1 MGKSVINNDPFAFK
15 PEYNQQVSGAKVVAP
30 PNSKLGENDP
40 FAYRPEYNA
49 DVKKK
54 VGGTESEIG
63 ITDPAPTQSELQSKK
78 ENATNFL
85 ITDINQNDFFS
96 KLAGQTDQYFSHTT
110 PQRVNEQAAA
120 VTQNE
125 VFRNPASLQRYTDQR
140 IKDLN
145 EELTNIQREKNK
157 LHEDFTIVTDSGE
170 ITSRR
175 ITDQKRYNELTQ
187 QAIEK
192 EQYKKQLKNNVAE
205 VAADQILSQMDLSGA
220 IDVGPIGR
228 KISSIADPE
237 QEAIFKMA
245 EKGGK
250 TLPGI
255 RREQM
260 NYTGLQAIKS
270 YLSRNPDI
278 PNYDQVVKNVNDL
291 ESDFDERN
299 PQTTALRVKEK
310 IGAQL
315 YKEGKSSFFGFGYSP
330 NTLKE
335 AADNPETALTNSERK
350 IFNEVVLPTERRL
363 VGTDIPTSG
372 FTRSFYNA
380 IEKGGIGMGKT
391 LGDVTGLRDEA
402 DQAADVL
409 TQEQA
414 GARYRPAG
422 ESPTAQGQLAY
433 LSAKE
438 KTGKLTVTEQQQ
450 KKELENYT
458 YVRNGWS
465 KFKDGVGDLTGQ
477 VAMIALATKGLGA
490 AGEAFIAS
498 GAEGGLLGGMTR
510 SAIGQAL
517 SNETVGLF
525 TTSYLNAY
533 DNYKQQAIQLMPG
546 EDKAANRTAYATV
559 MSSVEALSERIFPDT
574 KILTAFTKG
583 VAPTIKDITTKFI
596 TREITQQVAR
606 EEMQK
611 ALTAGLKTFGKE
623 YLKSTGQ
630 EATEEAVVDIAQGI
644 ADSTFGGQP
653 FDIVKT
659 GQQALNTFLT
669 TALYSPLVAG
679 MAGRGAMRQ
688 QSSQNTF
695 MKSAIT
701 DMAANPAQYLQ
712 SVEDLQ
718 LDGTITQQQANE
730 KIQLIKS
737 ANQYLQEIPIS
748 RTVTTKTGEGKEVQQ
763 LDQNKPFDYPETSS
777 YLLHRL
783 NEGILTEQIGNTTDE
798 VLKAKLQKDLKRSQ
812 EIRKGLFD
820 GTIGVTPDLKEVID
834 NDEKADE
841 LGIFNTKQ
849 VQPDELLGTPFEQ
862 QNKIDEKKSE
872 IKNAEATTTEGQ
884 SEAAKTE
891 ISQTPQI
898 TTTQEKEATDFANEL
913 LTEDVIPA
921 GYKDMVKNNPIE
933 FWQFVAQQAQNVDA
947 NWQSLNETDAPISE
961 QAANDAFGETVVNYA
976 KELFPIQSKINKD
989 EGQKQEAIP
998 ASEEGDS
1005 EEIPVQATTEGNE
1018 SKGDEVLTEQGAEPI
1033 AEAPLELTEEEIQ
1046 KPLEVTRAKKVSGT
1060 LRGFAAKIQKAD
1072 ITGAGGTSAQSDI
1085 TKIPREVMAF
1095 AINRVA
1101 DAIDA
1106 GEAVVN
1112 AIQKGVDYIREQGH
1126 TMEDDSFKSYT
1137 TDLIAGKKPR
1147 VRITVEPKIQKED
1160 TQEENKEPEQSKEEI
1175 KTQGDFEKDLKK
1187 ELGLEGLN
1195 EGALPKLRDTN
1206 SEANKRDIKED
1217 KSQYTSESIIQKAR
1231 SFYKNDPHINRV
1243 LKFLEPLIQKNKNI
1257 QIDTSFNWRDE
1268 SYKGRSITNA
1278 ALGYSFPSGEII
1290 LNFDRI
1296 RNYDT
1301 LYRVAI
1307 HELIHSVTSNEIRT
1321 NEKFRNELVKHLK
1334 EIRKELNV
1342 PNGVSLLKELVD
1354 RNAISTK
1361 DYLNIYAASLQ
1372 SGGIN
1377 ENTYQALI
1385 NKGIN
1390 ISAIDHNLYGTVNE
1404 LEMIAEL
1411 FSNQNFYNALKEIQY
1426 KETNLLKKII
1436 STIIG
1441 LFSGVKKDEIDNIAD
1456 YLMDLTESVVKG
1468 IKGTDEGGALPSLK
1482 GQNTID
1488 DKIKNV
1494 ITRVGPSI
1502 SNEQL
1507 FDSVKKITGL
1517 DDQHINNLIEE
1528 VRGKNT
1534 SEQNQEKKEGERA
1547 TPSTENID
1555 DYEMTTSGEI
1565 NRFLS
1570 GNTWEDLFGEKAE
1583 GDQNYLTQKLSDML
1597 QDGKNMIAIAQ
1608 QKWGGDVMMY
1618 AKPLFQLIQ
1627 GMSND
1632 KAISN
1637 KKAVLLATL
1646 LGELQEAKKRS
1657 PERFDAISQIEKA
1670 VFSYYQNYMNVRG
1683 KEIVAGRLLRL
1694 YRDKYIGDIY
1704 ADMILEK
1711 EQVKAKK
1718 AIQQIEQSKQID
1730 DQIASE
1736 EIKPIT
1742 EEEKKKEDNAAKKKS
1757 DTAKKEQSKKK
1768 KMTSD
1773 EAKRRA
1779 DDKVKEIEEKM
1790 GKDGRGGL
1798 INRIKEAIN
1807 KLNCK

>member
-1 MGKSVINNDPFAFK
+1 MGKSVIGNDPFAYK

-30 PNSKLGENDP
+30 PNSKAGENDP

-63 ITDPAPTQSELQSKK
+63 ITEPSPTQSELQSKK

-96 KLAGQTDQYFSHTT
+96 KLASQTDQYFSHTT
-110 PQRVNEQAAA
+110 PQRVNEQAAS

-140 IKDLN
+140 IKDIN
-145 EELTNIQREKNK
+145 EELTNIEREKNK
-157 LHEDFTIVTDSGE
+157 LQENKIIGADVAAKVTRS
-170 ITSRR
+170 
-175 ITDQKRYNELTQ
+175 ITDQKRYDELAR

-205 VAADQILSQMDLSGA
+205 LAADQILSQMDLSG
-220 IDVGPIGR
+220 DMDLGKIGR
-228 KISSIADPE
+228 QVSSIADPE

-270 YLSRNPDI
+270 YLSRNPEV
-278 PNYDQVVKNVNDL
+278 PNYDQIVKNVNDL

-330 NTLKE
+330 STLKD
-335 AADNPETALTNSERK
+335 AANNPETALTNSERK

-391 LGDVTGLRDEA
+391 LGDVTGLRDES

-409 TQEQA
+409 MQEQA
-414 GARYRPAG
+414 GSRYRPAG

-438 KTGKLTVTEQQQ
+438 KTGKLTEAEQQQ

-477 VAMIALATKGLGA
+477 VAMIALATKGLGSVGKA
-490 AGEAFIAS
+490 LMAS

-533 DNYKQQAIQLMPG
+533 DNYRQQAIQLMPK
-546 EDKAANRTAYATV
+546 ESQAANRNAYATV
-559 MSSVEALSERIFPDT
+559 MASVEALSERIFRDT
-574 KILTAFTKG
+574 KILDAFTSG
-583 VAPTIKDITTKFI
+583 VAPTIRTITNQFI
-596 TREITQQVAR
+596 NREMTQAAAR
-606 EEMQK
+606 EATQK
-611 ALTAGLKTFGKE
+611 ALASSLKTFGKE
-623 YLKSTGQ
+623 YIKATGQ
-630 EATEEAVVDIAQGI
+630 ESFEEAVVDVAQGI
-644 ADSTFGGQP
+644 ADSVLGGQS
-653 FDIVKT
+653 FDLVKT

-669 TALYSPLVAG
+669 TALHLPIVSSLA
-679 MAGRGAMRQ
+679 ARGAMRRKNA
-688 QSSQNTF
+688 QNSF
-695 MKSAIT
+695 FRSAIV

-718 LDGTITQQQANE
+718 LDGAITQQEANE
-730 KIQLIKS
+730 KIKLIKS
-737 ANQYLQEIPIS
+737 ANQYLQEIPLS
-748 RTVTTKTGEGKEVQQ
+748 RTITRKPSEGKETQY
-763 LDQNKPFDYPETSS
+763 LDQNKSFDYPETSS

-783 NEGILTEQIGNTTDE
+783 NEGILTEQINNTTDE
-798 VLKAKLQKDLKRSQ
+798 VLKSKLNKDLKRSQ

-820 GTIGVTPDLKEVID
+820 GSIGVTPDLNEVTD

-841 LGIFNTKQ
+841 LGIFNINQ
-849 VQPDELLGTPFEQ
+849 VPPDELIGTLFEKFEIEFSIQ
-862 QNKIDEKKSE
+862 KIEQNRKLDLAQVDEKIRNAGGDLFKIQKLKEEEQGINDYYNRQLKELDEKKSE
-872 IKNAEATTTEGQ
+872 NKTAETSPTEGQ
-884 SEAAKTE
+884 PEAAQTE
-891 ISQTPQI
+891 ISEIPKI
-898 TTTQEKEATDFANEL
+898 TVEQEKEASDFANEL
-913 LTEDVIPA
+913 LNEDIIPD
-921 GYKDMVKNNPIE
+921 GYKGIAKNSPIE

-947 NWQSLNETDAPISE
+947 NWQPLSETDAPLSE
-961 QAANDAFGETVVNYA
+961 QAAIDAFGETIVSYA
-976 KELFPIQSKINKD
+976 KELFPISKLSNKKSTEIQEVNKKISEIENRRKQELDEPLEAKVLYESIKENESSPYDIILPEARGNKTASLTRPSRGVIDTFELTEEEMNELNKTDGRKAKVAFKKKIAARKLNEINEEINKKYD
-989 EGQKQEAIP
+989 KEISELTTQQKKEENEKQVSQEASP
-998 ASEEGDS
+998 QKSG
-1005 EEIPVQATTEGNE
+1005 EEIIKPEAASEGNE

-1033 AEAPLELTEEEIQ
+1033 AEAPLELTDEEIQ
-1046 KPLEVTRAKKVSGT
+1046 KPLEATRAKKVSGA
-1060 LRGFAAKIQKAD
+1060 LRDFATKIQKVD

-1085 TKIPREVMAF
+1085 TRVPRETMAF

-1126 TMEDDSFKSYT
+1126 KMDDDSFKSYT
-1137 TDLIAGKKPR
+1137 ADLIAGKKPR
-1147 VRITVEPKIQKED
+1147 IRVSIEPQKKSSEKKQKAIKPTPESDDNLVNRKGVKYSNIFIGDKGLEDIIDDNKLTKKEKEIVRGIFERHISYFEFNENEAQKWQEKSINPEDINEVADLRFSITL
-1160 TQEENKEPEQSKEEI
+1160 NKES
-1175 KTQGDFEKDLKK
+1175 DFYDYNDRNYSNVKDTI
-1187 ELGLEGLN
+1187 N
-1195 EGALPKLRDTN
+1195 
-1206 SEANKRDIKED
+1206 
-1217 KSQYTSESIIQKAR
+1217 YIIQNKA
-1231 SFYKNDPHINRV
+1231 
-1243 LKFLEPLIQKNKNI
+1243 E
-1257 QIDTSFNWRDE
+1257 
-1268 SYKGRSITNA
+1268 
-1278 ALGYSFPSGEII
+1278 YS
-1290 LNFDRI
+1290 
-1296 RNYDT
+1296 
-1301 LYRVAI
+1301 
-1307 HELIHSVTSNEIRT
+1307 
-1321 NEKFRNELVKHLK
+1321 
-1334 EIRKELNV
+1334 
-1342 PNGVSLLKELVD
+1342 
-1354 RNAISTK
+1354 
-1361 DYLNIYAASLQ
+1361 
-1372 SGGIN
+1372 
-1377 ENTYQALI
+1377 
-1385 NKGIN
+1385 
-1390 ISAIDHNLYGTVNE
+1390 
-1404 LEMIAEL
+1404 
-1411 FSNQNFYNALKEIQY
+1411 
-1426 KETNLLKKII
+1426 
-1436 STIIG
+1436 
-1441 LFSGVKKDEIDNIAD
+1441 
-1456 YLMDLTESVVKG
+1456 ESVVKAAEE
-1468 IKGTDEGGALPSLK
+1468 IKDRLESASSGNRLYA
-1482 GQNTID
+1482 ID
-1488 DKIKNV
+1488 LDKIL
-1494 ITRVGPSI
+1494 G
-1502 SNEQL
+1502 
-1507 FDSVKKITGL
+1507 
-1517 DDQHINNLIEE
+1517 IEE
-1528 VRGKNT
+1528 ENKPQT
-1534 SEQNQEKKEGERA
+1534 KEKKEESEEKEPKQERKEPPRPPKTPPTETTSGGEGG
-1547 TPSTENID
+1547 SID
-1555 DYEMTTSGEI
+1555 DYEMTTSGEV

-1570 GNTWEDLFGEKAE
+1570 GNTWEDVFGERAE
-1583 GDQNYLTQKLSDML
+1583 GDQNFLTQKLSDML

-1608 QKWGGDVMMY
+1608 QRWGGDVMMY
-1618 AKPLFQLIQ
+1618 AKPLFQFIQ
-1627 GMSND
+1627 AMSND
-1632 KAISN
+1632 RAMDN
-1637 KKAVLLATL
+1637 KKAVLLATF

-1718 AIQQIEQSKQID
+1718 AIQDIEQNVQID
-1730 DQIASE
+1730 DKTASE
-1736 EIKPIT
+1736 ETKPVT
-1742 EEEKKKEDNAAKKKS
+1742 EEEKKKEDKAAKKKS
-1757 DTAKKEQSKKK
+1757 ETAKKEQTRKK
-1768 KMTSD
+1768 KMTAD
-1773 EAKRRA
+1773 EAKQRA
-1779 DDKVKEIEEKM
+1779 DNKVREIEEKM

-1798 INRIKEAIN
+1798 IDRIKGAIK

>member
-1 MGKSVINNDPFAFK
+1 MGKSVINNDPFAYK

-30 PNSKLGENDP
+30 PNSKIGENDP

-63 ITDPAPTQSELQSKK
+63 ITEPSPTQSELQSKK

-96 KLAGQTDQYFSHTT
+96 KLASQTDQYFSHTT

-145 EELTNIQREKNK
+145 EEITNIQREKNK
-157 LHEDFTIVTDSGE
+157 LHEDFTISTEAGD

-175 ITDQKRYNELTQ
+175 ITDQKRYNELSH

-205 VAADQILSQMDLSGA
+205 LAADQILSQMDLSGGM
-220 IDVGPIGR
+220 DLGKIGR
-228 KISSIADPE
+228 QVSSIADPE
-237 QEAIFKMA
+237 QEAILKMA

-250 TLPGI
+250 ALPGI
-255 RREQM
+255 RREQI

-270 YLSRNPDI
+270 YLSRNPGI
-278 PNYDQVVKNVNDL
+278 PNYDQIVKNVNDL

-330 NTLKE
+330 TTLKE
-335 AADNPETALTNSERK
+335 AANNPETALTNSERK

-380 IEKGGIGMGKT
+380 LEKGGIGIGKT
-391 LGDVTGLRDEA
+391 LGDVTGLRDESE
-402 DQAADVL
+402 QAADVL
-409 TQEQA
+409 TQEQS

-433 LSAKE
+433 LNAKE
-438 KTGKLTVTEQQQ
+438 KTEKLTETEQQQ

-477 VAMIALATKGLGA
+477 VAMIALATRGLGG
-490 AGEAFIAS
+490 AGKALMAS

-525 TTSYLNAY
+525 TTSYLNAF
-533 DNYKQQAIQLMPG
+533 DNYKQQAIKLMPG
-546 EDKAANRTAYATV
+546 EDKAANRTAYATI

-583 VAPTIKDITTKFI
+583 IAPTIKDITNKFI
-596 TREITQQVAR
+596 SREITQQVAR
-606 EEMQK
+606 EEMQN
-611 ALTAGLKTFGKE
+611 ALTTGLKAFGKE

-630 EATEEAVVDIAQGI
+630 ESTEEAVVDIAQGI
-644 ADSTFGGQP
+644 ADSTFGGQS

-718 LDGTITQQQANE
+718 LDSTISQQEANE
-730 KIQLIKS
+730 KIKLIKS

-748 RTVTTKTGEGKEVQQ
+748 RIITTKAGEGKEQV
-763 LDQNKPFDYPETSS
+763 DQNKPFDYPETSS

-783 NEGILTEQIGNTTDE
+783 NEGILTEQIATTTDE
-798 VLKAKLQKDLKRSQ
+798 VLKSKLQKDLKRSQ

-820 GTIGVTPDLKEVID
+820 GSIGVTPDLKEVTD

-849 VQPDELLGTPFEQ
+849 LQPDELIGTPYQTGEIWKGNYIEDQ
-862 QNKIDEKKSE
+862 ADISSDQSKQEISGKESE
-872 IKNAEATTTEGQ
+872 IKAAEITQPEDQPEATKIEKI
-884 SEAAKTE
+884 E
-891 ISQTPQI
+891 TPKI
-898 TTTQEKEATDFANEL
+898 TIEQEKEATDFANEL
-913 LTEDVIPA
+913 LTEDIIPT
-921 GYKDMVKNNPIE
+921 GYKDMAKSNPIE

-947 NWQSLNETDAPISE
+947 NWHSLKETDAPLSE
-961 QAANDAFGETVVNYA
+961 QAAIDAFGETIVNYA
-976 KELFPIQSKINKD
+976 KELFPITKINKD
-989 EGQKQEAIP
+989 EGQKQETIRP
-998 ASEEGDS
+998 SEEGGG
-1005 EEIPVQATTEGNE
+1005 EEISIPENATEGDE
-1018 SKGDEVLTEQGAEPI
+1018 SKGDEALTEQGAEPT
-1033 AEAPLELTEEEIQ
+1033 AEAPLELTEEDIQ
-1046 KPLEVTRAKKVSGT
+1046 KPLDETRAKKVSGA
-1060 LRGFAAKIQKAD
+1060 LRDFANKIQKVD
-1072 ITGAGGTSAQSDI
+1072 ITGAGGASAQSDI
-1085 TKIPREVMAF
+1085 TRVPREIMAF

-1126 TMEDDSFKSYT
+1126 KMDDDSFKSYT
-1137 TDLIAGKKPR
+1137 SDLIAGKKPR
-1147 VRITVEPKIQKED
+1147 VRVSTEPQEQK
-1160 TQEENKEPEQSKEEI
+1160 QETEQPEEKESKEEARKPPKPPEI
-1175 KTQGDFEKDLKK
+1175 PPTETQ
-1187 ELGLEGLN
+1187 
-1195 EGALPKLRDTN
+1195 
-1206 SEANKRDIKED
+1206 
-1217 KSQYTSESIIQKAR
+1217 TSE
-1231 SFYKNDPHINRV
+1231 
-1243 LKFLEPLIQKNKNI
+1243 
-1257 QIDTSFNWRDE
+1257 
-1268 SYKGRSITNA
+1268 
-1278 ALGYSFPSGEII
+1278 
-1290 LNFDRI
+1290 
-1296 RNYDT
+1296 
-1301 LYRVAI
+1301 
-1307 HELIHSVTSNEIRT
+1307 
-1321 NEKFRNELVKHLK
+1321 
-1334 EIRKELNV
+1334 
-1342 PNGVSLLKELVD
+1342 
-1354 RNAISTK
+1354 
-1361 DYLNIYAASLQ
+1361 
-1372 SGGIN
+1372 GG
-1377 ENTYQALI
+1377 
-1385 NKGIN
+1385 
-1390 ISAIDHNLYGTVNE
+1390 S
-1404 LEMIAEL
+1404 
-1411 FSNQNFYNALKEIQY
+1411 
-1426 KETNLLKKII
+1426 
-1436 STIIG
+1436 
-1441 LFSGVKKDEIDNIAD
+1441 
-1456 YLMDLTESVVKG
+1456 
-1468 IKGTDEGGALPSLK
+1468 
-1482 GQNTID
+1482 
-1488 DKIKNV
+1488 
-1494 ITRVGPSI
+1494 
-1502 SNEQL
+1502 
-1507 FDSVKKITGL
+1507 
-1517 DDQHINNLIEE
+1517 
-1528 VRGKNT
+1528 
-1534 SEQNQEKKEGERA
+1534 
-1547 TPSTENID
+1547 ID

-1570 GNTWEDLFGEKAE
+1570 GNTWEDVFGEKAE
-1583 GDQNYLTQKLSDML
+1583 GDQGYLTQKLSDML

-1608 QKWGGDVMMY
+1608 QRWGGDVMMY

-1632 KAISN
+1632 KAMSN
-1637 KKAVLLATL
+1637 KKAVLLATF

-1657 PERFDAISQIEKA
+1657 PERLDAISQIEKA
-1670 VFSYYQNYMNVRG
+1670 VFAYYQNYMNVRG

-1718 AIQQIEQSKQID
+1718 AIQDIEQNVQID
-1730 DQIASE
+1730 DKTASE
-1736 EIKPIT
+1736 GIKPVT
-1742 EEEKKKEDNAAKKKS
+1742 EEEKKKGDKSAKQKSEKDKKKQG
-1757 DTAKKEQSKKK
+1757 KKR
-1768 KMTSD
+1768 KMTAD
-1773 EAKRRA
+1773 EGKQRA
-1779 DDKVKEIEEKM
+1779 DSKLKEMEDKM

-1798 INRIKEAIN
+1798 IDRVKEAIK

>member
-1 MGKSVINNDPFAFK
+1 MGKSYAYKPEFDKQVRGNASVPIANETPEGPIYEFK
-15 PEYNQQVSGAKVVAP
+15 PEYNTQ
-30 PNSKLGENDP
+30 
-40 FAYRPEYNA
+40 
-49 DVKKK
+49 VKKK

-63 ITDPAPTQSELQSKK
+63 ITDPVPTQSELQSKK
-78 ENATNFL
+78 ENATSFL

-157 LHEDFTIVTDSGE
+157 LHEDFTISTEAGD

-175 ITDQKRYNELTQ
+175 ITDQKRYNELSQ

-205 VAADQILSQMDLSGA
+205 VAADQILSQMDLSSGV
-220 IDVGPIGR
+220 DFGKIGR
-228 KISSIADPE
+228 QVSSIADPE

-255 RREQM
+255 RREQI
-260 NYTGLQAIKS
+260 NYTGLQAVKS

-299 PQTTALRVKEK
+299 PQTTALRVREK

-335 AADNPETALTNSERK
+335 AANNPETALTNSERK

-380 IEKGGIGMGKT
+380 IEKGGIGMGKGV
-391 LGDVTGLRDEA
+391 GDLVNWAGEKINIEGVGRTEA
-402 DQAADVL
+402 DQAQDLL

-422 ESPTAQGQLAY
+422 ESPTAQAHLSY
-433 LSAKE
+433 LREKE
-438 KTGKLTVTEQQQ
+438 KTGKLSQKEQEQ

-477 VAMIALATKGLGA
+477 VAMIALATKGLGGVGRA
-490 AGEAFIAS
+490 LMAS

-583 VAPTIKDITTKFI
+583 VAPTIKDITNKFI
-596 TREITQQVAR
+596 SREITQQIAR
-606 EEMQK
+606 EEMQN
-611 ALTAGLKTFGKE
+611 ALAAGLKTFGKE
-623 YLKSTGQ
+623 YLKATGQ

-679 MAGRGAMRQ
+679 MAAHGAMRQ

-718 LDGTITQQQANE
+718 LDGTITQQEANE
-730 KIQLIKS
+730 KIKLIKS
-737 ANQYLQEIPIS
+737 ANQYLQEIPLS
-748 RTVTTKTGEGKEVQQ
+748 RSVTAKSSEGEKAKTVE
-763 LDQNKPFDYPETSS
+763 QNKSFDYPETSS

-783 NEGILTEQIGNTTDE
+783 NEGILTDQISNTTDE
-798 VLKAKLQKDLKRSQ
+798 VLKSKLQKDLKRSQ

-820 GTIGVTPDLKEVID
+820 GTIGVTPDLKEVTD
-834 NDEKADE
+834 NEEKADE

-849 VQPDELLGTPFEQ
+849 AQPDELIGTPFEQ
-862 QNKIDEKKSE
+862 QNKADEKKAESE
-872 IKNAEATTTEGQ
+872 AAEVATTEGQ
-884 SEAAKTE
+884 PEAAKIE
-891 ISQTPQI
+891 KLEAPKI
-898 TTTQEKEATDFANEL
+898 TTEQEKEASDFANEL
-913 LTEDVIPA
+913 LNEDIIPS
-921 GYKDMVKNNPIE
+921 GYKGIAKNSPVE

-947 NWQSLNETDAPISE
+947 NWQSLNKTDAPLSE
-961 QAANDAFGETVVNYA
+961 QAAIDAFGETIVNYA
-976 KELFPIQSKINKD
+976 KELFPIQSKINQD

-998 ASEEGDS
+998 ASEEGG
-1005 EEIPVQATTEGNE
+1005 EEIGISENATERDEGQE
-1018 SKGDEVLTEQGAEPI
+1018 RDEALTEQGAEPI

-1046 KPLEVTRAKKVSGT
+1046 KPLEATRAKKVSEA
-1060 LRGFAAKIQKAD
+1060 LRGFATKIQKAD
-1072 ITGAGGTSAQSDI
+1072 ITGAGGAAAQSDI
-1085 TKIPREVMAF
+1085 TKVPREVIAF

-1112 AIQKGVDYIREQGH
+1112 AIQKGVEYIREQGH
-1126 TMEDDSFKSYT
+1126 KMDDDSFKSYT
-1137 TDLIAGKKPR
+1137 TDLIGGKKPR
-1147 VRITVEPKIQKED
+1147 VRVSTEPQEQKAD
-1160 TQEENKEPEQSKEEI
+1160 ENKGKEAEEKESKGE
-1175 KTQGDFEKDLKK
+1175 
-1187 ELGLEGLN
+1187 
-1195 EGALPKLRDTN
+1195 
-1206 SEANKRDIKED
+1206 SEAPPPPP
-1217 KSQYTSESIIQKAR
+1217 KA
-1231 SFYKNDPHINRV
+1231 
-1243 LKFLEPLIQKNKNI
+1243 
-1257 QIDTSFNWRDE
+1257 
-1268 SYKGRSITNA
+1268 
-1278 ALGYSFPSGEII
+1278 
-1290 LNFDRI
+1290 
-1296 RNYDT
+1296 
-1301 LYRVAI
+1301 
-1307 HELIHSVTSNEIRT
+1307 
-1321 NEKFRNELVKHLK
+1321 
-1334 EIRKELNV
+1334 
-1342 PNGVSLLKELVD
+1342 
-1354 RNAISTK
+1354 
-1361 DYLNIYAASLQ
+1361 
-1372 SGGIN
+1372 
-1377 ENTYQALI
+1377 
-1385 NKGIN
+1385 
-1390 ISAIDHNLYGTVNE
+1390 
-1404 LEMIAEL
+1404 
-1411 FSNQNFYNALKEIQY
+1411 
-1426 KETNLLKKII
+1426 
-1436 STIIG
+1436 
-1441 LFSGVKKDEIDNIAD
+1441 
-1456 YLMDLTESVVKG
+1456 
-1468 IKGTDEGGALPSLK
+1468 
-1482 GQNTID
+1482 
-1488 DKIKNV
+1488 
-1494 ITRVGPSI
+1494 
-1502 SNEQL
+1502 
-1507 FDSVKKITGL
+1507 
-1517 DDQHINNLIEE
+1517 
-1528 VRGKNT
+1528 
-1534 SEQNQEKKEGERA
+1534 
-1547 TPSTENID
+1547 PSTETQPEEGGNID
-1555 DYEMTTSGEI
+1555 DYEMTTSGEV

-1570 GNTWEDLFGEKAE
+1570 GDTWDNVFGEKAE
-1583 GDQNYLTQKLSDML
+1583 GDQTYLTQRLSDML

-1608 QKWGGDVMMY
+1608 NRWGGDVMMY
-1618 AKPLFQLIQ
+1618 GKPLFQLIQ

-1632 KAISN
+1632 SQMSN
-1637 KKAVLLATL
+1637 KKAVLLATF

-1657 PERFDAISQIEKA
+1657 PERFDAIGQIEKA
-1670 VFSYYQNYMNVRG
+1670 VFAYYQNYMNVRG

-1718 AIQQIEQSKQID
+1718 AIQDIEQNVQID
-1730 DQIASE
+1730 DKTASE
-1736 EIKPIT
+1736 QTKPVT
-1742 EEEKKKEDNAAKKKS
+1742 EEEKKKEDKEAKKKS
-1757 DTAKKEQSKKK
+1757 DTAKKAQSKKK
-1768 KMTSD
+1768 KMTNE
-1773 EAKRRA
+1773 EAKQRA
-1779 DDKVKEIEEKM
+1779 DSKVREIEEKM

-1798 INRIKEAIN
+1798 IDRIKEAIK

>member
-1 MGKSVINNDPFAFK
+1 MGKSVINNDPFAYK

-30 PNSKLGENDP
+30 PNSKAGENDP

-110 PQRVNEQAAA
+110 PQRVNAQAAA

-145 EELTNIQREKNK
+145 EDINNIGREQSELVEHYQPDPI
-157 LHEDFTIVTDSGE
+157 GAP
-170 ITSRR
+170 TSFSKR
-175 ITDQKRYNELTQ
+175 IKDQKRYDELSQ

-192 EQYKKQLKNNVAE
+192 DRYKKQLKNNVAE
-205 VAADQILSQMDLSGA
+205 IAADQILSQMDLSGGL
-220 IDVGPIGR
+220 DLGKIGR
-228 KISSIADPE
+228 QVSSIADPE

-255 RREQM
+255 RGEQM
-260 NYTGLQAIKS
+260 NYTGLQAVKS
-270 YLSRNPDI
+270 YLSRNPDV
-278 PNYDQVVKNVNDL
+278 PNYDQIVKNVNDL
-291 ESDFDERN
+291 ESDIDERN

-330 NTLKE
+330 NTLTE
-335 AADNPETALTNSERK
+335 AANNPETALTNSERK

-363 VGTDIPTSG
+363 VGTEIPTSG

-380 IEKGGIGMGKT
+380 IEKGAIGVGKT
-391 LGDVTGLRDEA
+391 LGDVTGVRNEA

-414 GARYRPAG
+414 GARYRAAG

-433 LSAKE
+433 LNAKE
-438 KTGKLTVTEQQQ
+438 KSGKLTEPEQQQ

-490 AGEAFIAS
+490 VGEGLIAS

-510 SAIGQAL
+510 SAAGQAL

-546 EDKAANRTAYATV
+546 EDKAASRNAYATV

-574 KILTAFTKG
+574 KILTAFTEG
-583 VAPTIKDITTKFI
+583 VAPTIREITSRFI
-596 TREITQQVAR
+596 SREITQQVAR
-606 EEMQK
+606 EETQK

-630 EATEEAVVDIAQGI
+630 ESTEEAVVDIAQDI
-644 ADSTFGGQP
+644 ADSTFGGQS

-718 LDGTITQQQANE
+718 LDGTISQQEANE
-730 KIQLIKS
+730 KIKLIKS
-737 ANQYLQEIPIS
+737 ANKYLQEIPVA
-748 RTVTTKTGEGKEVQQ
+748 RTVTTKVGEGESEKKMDE
-763 LDQNKPFDYPETSS
+763 NKPFDYPETSS

-798 VLKAKLQKDLKRSQ
+798 VLKSKLQKDLKRSQ
-812 EIRKGLFD
+812 DIRKGLFD
-820 GTIGVTPDLKEVID
+820 GSIGVTPDLKEVTD
-834 NDEKADE
+834 NEEKADE

-849 VQPDELLGTPFEQ
+849 VNSDELIGTPFEGQ
-862 QNKIDEKKSE
+862 KQPESEKESE
-872 IKNAEATTTEGQ
+872 IKTAEVATAEGAT
-884 SEAAKTE
+884 EAAKIE
-891 ISQTPQI
+891 KFEAPKITPD
-898 TTTQEKEATDFANEL
+898 QEKEATDFANEL
-913 LTEDVIPA
+913 LSEDIIPA
-921 GYKDMVKNNPIE
+921 GYKDMAKNNPVE

-947 NWQSLNETDAPISE
+947 NWQSLSETDAPLSE
-961 QAANDAFGETVVNYA
+961 QAAIDAFGETIVNYA
-976 KELFPIQSKINKD
+976 KELYPISGAKNTEATAANYDALSTAESKEKFIQENSLINRSAFKTSEEYIKYFEEKRNKVKAALGDMEKTLLASGLTPDAVERYKINNSID
-989 EGQKQEAIP
+989 EEYFKALKEYGLAKPKIKTNENEISQEGSTQKSNEENGKQQNRQNAGQENDEK
-998 ASEEGDS
+998 
-1005 EEIPVQATTEGNE
+1005 GNE
-1018 SKGDEVLTEQGAEPI
+1018 VLRKEGAEPI

-1046 KPLEVTRAKKVSGT
+1046 KPLEATKAKKVSEA
-1060 LRGFAAKIQKAD
+1060 LRGFATKIQKAD
-1072 ITGAGGTSAQSDI
+1072 ITGAGGAAAQSDI
-1085 TKIPREVMAF
+1085 TKVPREVIAF

-1126 TMEDDSFKSYT
+1126 KMDDDSFKSYT

-1147 VRITVEPKIQKED
+1147 VRVSTEPQEQKQETEQPEENEPKEESEKPPKPPVMPPTE
-1160 TQEENKEPEQSKEEI
+1160 TQP
-1175 KTQGDFEKDLKK
+1175 
-1187 ELGLEGLN
+1187 N
-1195 EGALPKLRDTN
+1195 EG
-1206 SEANKRDIKED
+1206 
-1217 KSQYTSESIIQKAR
+1217 
-1231 SFYKNDPHINRV
+1231 
-1243 LKFLEPLIQKNKNI
+1243 
-1257 QIDTSFNWRDE
+1257 
-1268 SYKGRSITNA
+1268 G
-1278 ALGYSFPSGEII
+1278 
-1290 LNFDRI
+1290 
-1296 RNYDT
+1296 
-1301 LYRVAI
+1301 
-1307 HELIHSVTSNEIRT
+1307 
-1321 NEKFRNELVKHLK
+1321 
-1334 EIRKELNV
+1334 
-1342 PNGVSLLKELVD
+1342 
-1354 RNAISTK
+1354 
-1361 DYLNIYAASLQ
+1361 
-1372 SGGIN
+1372 
-1377 ENTYQALI
+1377 
-1385 NKGIN
+1385 
-1390 ISAIDHNLYGTVNE
+1390 
-1404 LEMIAEL
+1404 
-1411 FSNQNFYNALKEIQY
+1411 
-1426 KETNLLKKII
+1426 
-1436 STIIG
+1436 
-1441 LFSGVKKDEIDNIAD
+1441 
-1456 YLMDLTESVVKG
+1456 
-1468 IKGTDEGGALPSLK
+1468 
-1482 GQNTID
+1482 
-1488 DKIKNV
+1488 
-1494 ITRVGPSI
+1494 
-1502 SNEQL
+1502 
-1507 FDSVKKITGL
+1507 
-1517 DDQHINNLIEE
+1517 
-1528 VRGKNT
+1528 
-1534 SEQNQEKKEGERA
+1534 
-1547 TPSTENID
+1547 NID
-1555 DYEMTTSGEI
+1555 DYEMTTSGEV

-1570 GNTWEDLFGEKAE
+1570 GDTWDSVFGEKAE
-1583 GDQNYLTQKLSDML
+1583 GDQTYLTQRLSDML

-1608 QKWGGDVMMY
+1608 NRWGGDVMMY
-1618 AKPLFQLIQ
+1618 GKPLFQLIQ

-1632 KAISN
+1632 SQMSN
-1637 KKAVLLATL
+1637 KKAVLLATF

-1657 PERFDAISQIEKA
+1657 PERFDAISQLEKA
-1670 VFSYYQNYMNVRG
+1670 VFAYYQNYMNVRG

-1704 ADMILEK
+1704 ADAILEAA
-1711 EQVKAKK
+1711 QVKAKK
-1718 AIQQIEQSKQID
+1718 AIVEAEQTKQID
-1730 DQIASE
+1730 DKTAE
-1736 EIKPIT
+1736 EGIKPIT
-1742 EEEKKKEDNAAKKKS
+1742 AEEKKSEDKEAKKKS
-1757 DTAKKEQSKKK
+1757 DNDKKKQSKKK

-1773 EAKRRA
+1773 EARQRA
-1779 DDKVKEIEEKM
+1779 DNKVREIEEKM

-1798 INRIKEAIN
+1798 IDRIKEAIK

>member
-1 MGKSVINNDPFAFK
+1 MGKSVINNDPFAYK
-15 PEYNQQVSGAKVVAP
+15 PEYNQQVSGAKVEAP
-30 PNSKLGENDP
+30 PNSKAGENDP

-63 ITDPAPTQSELQSKK
+63 ITEPSPTQSELQSKK

-96 KLAGQTDQYFSHTT
+96 KLASQTDQYFSHTT
-110 PQRVNEQAAA
+110 PQRVNEQAAS

-140 IKDLN
+140 IKDIN
-145 EELTNIQREKNK
+145 EELANIKREKGALINPRASGMGVFAST
-157 LHEDFTIVTDSGE
+157 DVVTDK
-170 ITSRR
+170 
-175 ITDQKRYNELTQ
+175 KRYDDLSR

-192 EQYKKQLKNNVAE
+192 EQYKNKLKNNVAE
-205 VAADQILSQMDLSGA
+205 VAADLILSQMDLSAEMDLGK
-220 IDVGPIGR
+220 IGR
-228 KISSIADPE
+228 QVSSIADPE

-250 TLPGI
+250 ALPGI
-255 RREQM
+255 RQEQM

-270 YLSRNPDI
+270 YLSRNPNI
-278 PNYDQVVKNVNDL
+278 NNYDQVVKNINDL

-299 PQTTALRVKEK
+299 PQTTALRVREK

-315 YKEGKSSFFGFGYSP
+315 YKEGKGSFFGFGYSP
-330 NTLKE
+330 NTLNE
-335 AADNPETALTNSERK
+335 VANNPETALTNSERK

-380 IEKGGIGMGKT
+380 IEKGGTGMGKT
-391 LGDVTGLRDEA
+391 LGDVTGLRNEA
-402 DQAADVL
+402 DQARDLL
-409 TQEQA
+409 TQEVE
-414 GARYRPAG
+414 GSRYRPAG

-433 LSAKE
+433 LNTKE
-438 KTGKLTVTEQQQ
+438 KVGKLTEAEQQQ

-477 VAMIALATKGLGA
+477 VAMIALATKGLGGVGKA
-490 AGEAFIAS
+490 LMAS

-583 VAPTIKDITTKFI
+583 VAPAIKDITNKFI
-596 TREITQQVAR
+596 SREITQQVAR
-606 EEMQK
+606 GETQK
-611 ALTAGLKTFGKE
+611 AITAGLKSFGKE

-695 MKSAIT
+695 MKSAIV

-718 LDGTITQQQANE
+718 LNGTITQQEANE
-730 KIQLIKS
+730 KIKLIKS
-737 ANQYLQEIPIS
+737 ANQYLQEIPVS
-748 RTVTTKTGEGKEVQQ
+748 RSITSKVVEGEDAKTVE
-763 LDQNKPFDYPETSS
+763 QNKSFDYPETSS

-783 NEGILTEQIGNTTDE
+783 NEGILTEQIGGTTDE
-798 VLKAKLQKDLKRSQ
+798 VLKSKLNKDLKRSQ

-820 GTIGVTPDLKEVID
+820 GSIGITPDLKEVTD
-834 NDEKADE
+834 NDEMADE

-849 VQPDELLGTPFEQ
+849 VQPDELIGTPFEQ
-862 QNKIDEKKSE
+862 PTMSVPRFTNSE
-872 IKNAEATTTEGQ
+872 EGQ
-884 SEAAKTE
+884 SSAVNEQVT
-891 ISQTPQI
+891 SPSLGL
-898 TTTQEKEATDFANEL
+898 TQEETKEATDFANEL

-921 GYKDMVKNNPIE
+921 GYKDMAKSNPVE

-947 NWQSLNETDAPISE
+947 NWQSLNETDAPLSE
-961 QAANDAFGETVVNYA
+961 QAAIDAFGETIVNYA
-976 KELFPIQSKINKD
+976 KELFPITKINQD
-989 EGQKQEAIP
+989 EGQKQETIP
-998 ASEEGDS
+998 ASEESS
-1005 EEIPVQATTEGNE
+1005 EEVRDTKNAPEGNE
-1018 SKGDEVLTEQGAEPI
+1018 SQEGDEVLTKQGAEPA

-1046 KPLEVTRAKKVSGT
+1046 KPLEASRAKKVSGA
-1060 LRGFAAKIQKAD
+1060 LRDFATKIQKVD
-1072 ITGAGGTSAQSDI
+1072 ITGSGGGSAQSDI
-1085 TKIPREVMAF
+1085 TRIPREVMSF

-1112 AIQKGVDYIREQGH
+1112 AIQQGVDYIREQGH
-1126 TMEDDSFKSYT
+1126 KMDDGSFKSYT

-1147 VRITVEPKIQKED
+1147 VRVSTEPQEQKQETEQPEEKEPKEEADKPPKPPKMPPTE
-1160 TQEENKEPEQSKEEI
+1160 TQTGE
-1175 KTQGDFEKDLKK
+1175 GD
-1187 ELGLEGLN
+1187 
-1195 EGALPKLRDTN
+1195 
-1206 SEANKRDIKED
+1206 S
-1217 KSQYTSESIIQKAR
+1217 
-1231 SFYKNDPHINRV
+1231 
-1243 LKFLEPLIQKNKNI
+1243 
-1257 QIDTSFNWRDE
+1257 
-1268 SYKGRSITNA
+1268 
-1278 ALGYSFPSGEII
+1278 
-1290 LNFDRI
+1290 
-1296 RNYDT
+1296 
-1301 LYRVAI
+1301 
-1307 HELIHSVTSNEIRT
+1307 
-1321 NEKFRNELVKHLK
+1321 
-1334 EIRKELNV
+1334 
-1342 PNGVSLLKELVD
+1342 
-1354 RNAISTK
+1354 
-1361 DYLNIYAASLQ
+1361 
-1372 SGGIN
+1372 
-1377 ENTYQALI
+1377 
-1385 NKGIN
+1385 
-1390 ISAIDHNLYGTVNE
+1390 
-1404 LEMIAEL
+1404 
-1411 FSNQNFYNALKEIQY
+1411 
-1426 KETNLLKKII
+1426 
-1436 STIIG
+1436 
-1441 LFSGVKKDEIDNIAD
+1441 
-1456 YLMDLTESVVKG
+1456 
-1468 IKGTDEGGALPSLK
+1468 
-1482 GQNTID
+1482 
-1488 DKIKNV
+1488 
-1494 ITRVGPSI
+1494 
-1502 SNEQL
+1502 
-1507 FDSVKKITGL
+1507 
-1517 DDQHINNLIEE
+1517 
-1528 VRGKNT
+1528 
-1534 SEQNQEKKEGERA
+1534 
-1547 TPSTENID
+1547 ID
-1555 DYEMTTSGEI
+1555 DYEMTTSGEVK
-1565 NRFLS
+1565 RFLS
-1570 GNTWEDLFGEKAE
+1570 GNTWDDVFGEKAE

-1608 QKWGGDVMMY
+1608 QRWGGDVMMY

-1632 KAISN
+1632 KAMSN
-1637 KKAVLLATL
+1637 KKAVLLATF

-1670 VFSYYQNYMNVRG
+1670 VFAFYQNYMNVRG

-1694 YRDKYIGDIY
+1694 YRDKYIGDVY
-1704 ADMILEK
+1704 ADMIIEK

-1718 AIQQIEQSKQID
+1718 VIQDIEQNVQID
-1730 DQIASE
+1730 DKTATE
-1736 EIKPIT
+1736 EIKPVT
-1742 EEEKKKEDNAAKKKS
+1742 EEEKKKEDKAAKKKS

-1790 GKDGRGGL
+1790 GNDGRGGL

>member
-1 MGKSVINNDPFAFK
+1 MGKSVINNDPFAYK
-15 PEYNQQVSGAKVVAP
+15 PEYNQQVSGAKVVVP
-30 PNSKLGENDP
+30 PNSKAGENDP

-63 ITDPAPTQSELQSKK
+63 ITEPVPTQSELQSKK
-78 ENATNFL
+78 ENATSFL
-85 ITDINQNDFFS
+85 ISDINKNDFFS
-96 KLAGQTDQYFSHTT
+96 KLAAQTDQYFPHTT
-110 PQRVNEQAAA
+110 PQRVNEQAAQ
-120 VTQNE
+120 VTQQE
-125 VFRNPASLQRYTDQR
+125 VFKNPNSLKRYTDQR

-145 EELTNIQREKNK
+145 EELTNIQREQNK
-157 LHEDFTIVTDSGE
+157 LYENIAIGADVAGKFTRSVK
-170 ITSRR
+170 
-175 ITDQKRYNELTQ
+175 DQKRYDELAQ
-187 QAIEK
+187 QALEK
-192 EQYKKQLKNNVAE
+192 EQYKRQLKNNVAE
-205 VAADQILSQMDLSGA
+205 LAADQIISQMDLSAGM
-220 IDVGPIGR
+220 DFGKIGR
-228 KISSIADPE
+228 QVSSIADPE

-255 RREQM
+255 KQEQM

-270 YLSRNPDI
+270 YLSRNPNI
-278 PNYDQVVKNVNDL
+278 PNYDQVVKNINDL

-299 PQTTALRVKEK
+299 PQTTALRVREK

-335 AADNPETALTNSERK
+335 VADNPETALTNSERK
-350 IFNEVVLPTERRL
+350 IFNEVVLPTERKL
-363 VGTDIPTSG
+363 IGTDIPTSG

-391 LGDVTGLRDEA
+391 LGDVTGLRNES
-402 DQAADVL
+402 DQAEDVL

-433 LSAKE
+433 LNAKE
-438 KTGKLTVTEQQQ
+438 KTGKLIGAEQQQ

-458 YVRNGWS
+458 YVRNNWS

-477 VAMIALATKGLGA
+477 VAMIALATKGLG
-490 AGEAFIAS
+490 GIGKTLIAS

-510 SAIGQAL
+510 SAVGQAL

-546 EDKAANRTAYATV
+546 EDQAAQRNAYATV

-583 VAPTIKDITTKFI
+583 VAPTIKDISTKFI

-611 ALTAGLKTFGKE
+611 ALTVGLKTFGKE

-669 TALYSPLVAG
+669 TALYSPIVAG

-737 ANQYLQEIPIS
+737 ANKYLQEIPPS
-748 RTVTTKTGEGKEVQQ
+748 RTVTTKTGEGKDAQQ
-763 LDQNKPFDYPETSS
+763 IDQNKPFDYPETSS

-783 NEGILTEQIGNTTDE
+783 NEGILTEQIENTTDE
-798 VLKAKLQKDLKRSQ
+798 VVKSKLQKDLKRSQ

-841 LGIFNTKQ
+841 LGIFNTNQ
-849 VQPDELLGTPFEQ
+849 VQPDELIGTPFEQ
-862 QNKIDEKKSE
+862 QNKADEK
-872 IKNAEATTTEGQ
+872 Q
-884 SEAAKTE
+884 V
-891 ISQTPQI
+891 SQ
-898 TTTQEKEATDFANEL
+898 
-913 LTEDVIPA
+913 
-921 GYKDMVKNNPIE
+921 
-933 FWQFVAQQAQNVDA
+933 
-947 NWQSLNETDAPISE
+947 ET
-961 QAANDAFGETVVNYA
+961 
-976 KELFPIQSKINKD
+976 
-989 EGQKQEAIP
+989 IP
-998 ASEEGDS
+998 ASEEGGS
-1005 EEIPVQATTEGNE
+1005 EEITAQVATERNE
-1018 SKGDEVLTEQGAEPI
+1018 SQGDEVLTEQDAEPI
-1033 AEAPLELTEEEIQ
+1033 AEASLELTEEDIQ
-1046 KPLEVTRAKKVSGT
+1046 KPLEKTRAKKVSGA
-1060 LRGFAAKIQKAD
+1060 LRDFATKIQKVD
-1072 ITGAGGTSAQSDI
+1072 ITGAGGTAAQSDI
-1085 TKIPREVMAF
+1085 TKVPREVMAF

-1106 GEAVVN
+1106 GEAVVS

-1126 TMEDDSFKSYT
+1126 KMEDESFSRYT
-1137 TDLIAGKKPR
+1137 RDLIEGRKPR
-1147 VRITVEPKIQKED
+1147 VKISTTPERKKESKVIDEKGDIIEEWEVGNTDVISIEMPDFGTIELTKED
-1160 TQEENKEPEQSKEEI
+1160 NNTYSVSDVNLKQELRGKGLGKKLYHKAIEVLNERGLSLVPGHSTSPAALRVWKSLEKEGLVTIESIKENDNKDYIGDFVVKAKTTGKLPNKKSNTKEQTEEKPEEESKEP
-1175 KTQGDFEKDLKK
+1175 
-1187 ELGLEGLN
+1187 
-1195 EGALPKLRDTN
+1195 PKPP
-1206 SEANKRDIKED
+1206 
-1217 KSQYTSESIIQKAR
+1217 KA
-1231 SFYKNDPHINRV
+1231 PPT
-1243 LKFLEPLIQKNKNI
+1243 E
-1257 QIDTSFNWRDE
+1257 TE
-1268 SYKGRSITNA
+1268 
-1278 ALGYSFPSGEII
+1278 SGE
-1290 LNFDRI
+1290 
-1296 RNYDT
+1296 
-1301 LYRVAI
+1301 
-1307 HELIHSVTSNEIRT
+1307 
-1321 NEKFRNELVKHLK
+1321 
-1334 EIRKELNV
+1334 
-1342 PNGVSLLKELVD
+1342 
-1354 RNAISTK
+1354 
-1361 DYLNIYAASLQ
+1361 
-1372 SGGIN
+1372 GG
-1377 ENTYQALI
+1377 
-1385 NKGIN
+1385 
-1390 ISAIDHNLYGTVNE
+1390 
-1404 LEMIAEL
+1404 
-1411 FSNQNFYNALKEIQY
+1411 
-1426 KETNLLKKII
+1426 
-1436 STIIG
+1436 
-1441 LFSGVKKDEIDNIAD
+1441 
-1456 YLMDLTESVVKG
+1456 
-1468 IKGTDEGGALPSLK
+1468 
-1482 GQNTID
+1482 
-1488 DKIKNV
+1488 
-1494 ITRVGPSI
+1494 
-1502 SNEQL
+1502 
-1507 FDSVKKITGL
+1507 
-1517 DDQHINNLIEE
+1517 
-1528 VRGKNT
+1528 
-1534 SEQNQEKKEGERA
+1534 
-1547 TPSTENID
+1547 NID
-1555 DYEMTTSGEI
+1555 DYEMTTSGEV

-1570 GNTWEDLFGEKAE
+1570 GDTWEDIFGEEAE

-1608 QKWGGDVMMY
+1608 QRWGGDVMMY
-1618 AKPLFQLIQ
+1618 GKNLFKLIQ
-1627 GMSND
+1627 SMSD
-1632 KAISN
+1632 DAQLTN
-1637 KKAVLLATL
+1637 KKAVLLATF

-1657 PERFDAISQIEKA
+1657 PERFDAISQLEKA
-1670 VFSYYQNYMNVRG
+1670 VFAYYQRYMNLQG
-1683 KEIVAGRLLRL
+1683 KRTVAGRLVRL

-1704 ADMILEK
+1704 ADRILEK

-1718 AIQQIEQSKQID
+1718 AIQEIEQNVEID
-1730 DQIASE
+1730 DKIASE

-1742 EEEKKKEDNAAKKKS
+1742 EEEKKKEDKAAKKKTE
-1757 DTAKKEQSKKK
+1757 TAKKEQSKKK
-1768 KMTSD
+1768 KMTNE
-1773 EAKRRA
+1773 EAKQRA
-1779 DDKVKEIEEKM
+1779 DTKVREIEEKM

-1798 INRIKEAIN
+1798 ISRIKEAIK

>member
-1 MGKSVINNDPFAFK
+1 MGKSVVNNDPFAYK
-15 PEYNQQVSGAKVVAP
+15 EEYNVPVGTNVSRSTISKGGQNKAEIQQDV
-30 PNSKLGENDP
+30 NDP

-63 ITDPAPTQSELQSKK
+63 ITEPSPTQSELQSKK

-140 IKDLN
+140 IKDIN
-145 EELTNIQREKNK
+145 EELANIEREKNK
-157 LHEDFTIVTDSGE
+157 LQENVIVGADVAAKVTRSV
-170 ITSRR
+170 
-175 ITDQKRYNELTQ
+175 TDQKRYNELSQKT
-187 QAIEK
+187 IEK

-205 VAADQILSQMDLSGA
+205 IAADQILSQMDLSG
-220 IDVGPIGR
+220 DMDLGKIGR
-228 KISSIADPE
+228 QVSSIADPE

-260 NYTGLQAIKS
+260 NYTGLQAVKS
-270 YLSRNPDI
+270 YLSRNPEV
-278 PNYDQVVKNVNDL
+278 PNYDQIVKNVNDL

-330 NTLKE
+330 NTLKDV
-335 AADNPETALTNSERK
+335 ANNPETALTTSEYK
-350 IFNEVVLPTERRL
+350 IFNELVLPTERRL
-363 VGTDIPTSG
+363 IGTDIPTSG
-372 FTRSFYNA
+372 FTPGFYKA

-402 DQAADVL
+402 DQARDLL
-409 TQEQA
+409 TQEVE
-414 GARYRPAG
+414 GSRYRSAG

-433 LSAKE
+433 LNTKE
-438 KTGKLTVTEQQQ
+438 KTGKLTEAEQQQ

-477 VAMIALATKGLGA
+477 VAMIALATKGLGGVGKA
-490 AGEAFIAS
+490 LMAS

-525 TTSYLNAY
+525 ATSYLNAF

-546 EDKAANRTAYATV
+546 ENKAANRTAYAIA
-559 MSSVEALSERIFPDT
+559 MSSIEALSERIFPDT

-583 VAPTIKDITTKFI
+583 VAPAIKDITNKFI
-596 TREITQQVAR
+596 SREITQQVAR
-606 EEMQK
+606 EEMQN

-644 ADSTFGGQP
+644 EDSIFGGQP

-718 LDGTITQQQANE
+718 LDGTITQQEANE
-730 KIQLIKS
+730 KIKLIKS
-737 ANQYLQEIPIS
+737 ANQYLQEIPLS
-748 RTVTTKTGEGKEVQQ
+748 RTITRKPGEGKETQY
-763 LDQNKPFDYPETSS
+763 LDQNKSFDYPETSS

-783 NEGILTEQIGNTTDE
+783 NEGILTEQINNTTDE
-798 VLKAKLQKDLKRSQ
+798 VLKSKLNKDLKRSQ

-820 GTIGVTPDLKEVID
+820 GSIGVTPDLKEITD

-849 VQPDELLGTPFEQ
+849 VQPDELIGTPYQTGETWEGNYIEDQMSETPKTRPEQ
-862 QNKIDEKKSE
+862 QLE
-872 IKNAEATTTEGQ
+872 
-884 SEAAKTE
+884 
-891 ISQTPQI
+891 
-898 TTTQEKEATDFANEL
+898 EATDFVNEL
-913 LTEDVIPA
+913 ISENVIPK
-921 GYKDMVKNNPIE
+921 GYQDMAKKSPLGFFE
-933 FWQFVAQQAQNVDA
+933 FVAQQAQNVDA
-947 NWQSLNETDAPISE
+947 NWQPLSETDAPLSE
-961 QAANDAFGETVVNYA
+961 QAAIDAFGETIVDYA
-976 KELFPIQSKINKD
+976 KELFPTEISKIEANRKLDIDALDRKSNKYEKEKAD
-989 EGQKQEAIP
+989 INSYYDKQLELAKSKTNEKQVSQEAN
-998 ASEEGDS
+998 AQESG
-1005 EEIPVQATTEGNE
+1005 EEIIKPQAASEGNE

-1046 KPLEVTRAKKVSGT
+1046 KPLEATRAKKVSGA
-1060 LRGFAAKIQKAD
+1060 LRGFATKIQKLD

-1085 TKIPREVMAF
+1085 TRLPREVVAF

-1112 AIQKGVDYIREQGH
+1112 AIQQGVDYIREQGH
-1126 TMEDDSFKSYT
+1126 KMDDDSFKSYT
-1137 TDLIAGKKPR
+1137 TDLISGKKPR
-1147 VRITVEPKIQKED
+1147 VRVSTEP
-1160 TQEENKEPEQSKEEI
+1160 
-1175 KTQGDFEKDLKK
+1175 
-1187 ELGLEGLN
+1187 
-1195 EGALPKLRDTN
+1195 
-1206 SEANKRDIKED
+1206 
-1217 KSQYTSESIIQKAR
+1217 
-1231 SFYKNDPHINRV
+1231 
-1243 LKFLEPLIQKNKNI
+1243 
-1257 QIDTSFNWRDE
+1257 
-1268 SYKGRSITNA
+1268 
-1278 ALGYSFPSGEII
+1278 
-1290 LNFDRI
+1290 
-1296 RNYDT
+1296 
-1301 LYRVAI
+1301 
-1307 HELIHSVTSNEIRT
+1307 
-1321 NEKFRNELVKHLK
+1321 
-1334 EIRKELNV
+1334 
-1342 PNGVSLLKELVD
+1342 
-1354 RNAISTK
+1354 
-1361 DYLNIYAASLQ
+1361 
-1372 SGGIN
+1372 
-1377 ENTYQALI
+1377 
-1385 NKGIN
+1385 
-1390 ISAIDHNLYGTVNE
+1390 
-1404 LEMIAEL
+1404 
-1411 FSNQNFYNALKEIQY
+1411 
-1426 KETNLLKKII
+1426 
-1436 STIIG
+1436 
-1441 LFSGVKKDEIDNIAD
+1441 
-1456 YLMDLTESVVKG
+1456 
-1468 IKGTDEGGALPSLK
+1468 
-1482 GQNTID
+1482 
-1488 DKIKNV
+1488 
-1494 ITRVGPSI
+1494 
-1502 SNEQL
+1502 
-1507 FDSVKKITGL
+1507 
-1517 DDQHINNLIEE
+1517 
-1528 VRGKNT
+1528 
-1534 SEQNQEKKEGERA
+1534 QEKKAEEDKTEETEPQQENNEPPTSPRP
-1547 TPSTENID
+1547 PSDESQSDGSGNID
-1555 DYEMTTSGEI
+1555 DYEMTTSGEV

-1570 GNTWEDLFGEKAE
+1570 GNTWDDIFGEKAE

-1608 QKWGGDVMMY
+1608 QRWGGDVMMY

-1627 GMSND
+1627 AMSND
-1632 KAISN
+1632 KAMNN
-1637 KKAVLLATL
+1637 KKAVLLATF

-1670 VFSYYQNYMNVRG
+1670 VFAYYQNYMNVRG

-1718 AIQQIEQSKQID
+1718 AIQDIEQNVQID
-1730 DQIASE
+1730 DKTASE
-1736 EIKPIT
+1736 ETKPVT
-1742 EEEKKKEDNAAKKKS
+1742 EEEKKKEDNVAKKKS
-1757 DTAKKEQSKKK
+1757 DAAKKSQTKKK

-1773 EAKRRA
+1773 EARRRA

-1790 GKDGRGGL
+1790 GKDGRSGL
-1798 INRIKEAIN
+1798 IDRIKEAIK

>member
-1 MGKSVINNDPFAFK
+1 MGKSIRNRYELTDEELNSIPSKIGTTAFPKEAEIVNNRYSLSD
-15 PEYNQQVSGAKVVAP
+15 EE
-30 PNSKLGENDP
+30 LGTIP
-40 FAYRPEYNA
+40 IA
-49 DVKKK
+49 KKK

-63 ITDPAPTQSELQSKK
+63 ITEPVPTQSELQSKK
-78 ENATNFL
+78 ENATSFL
-85 ITDINQNDFFS
+85 ISDINKNDFFS

-110 PQRVNEQAAA
+110 PQRVNEQAAQ
-120 VTQNE
+120 VTQQE
-125 VFRNPASLQRYTDQR
+125 VFKNPNSLQRYTDQR
-140 IKDLN
+140 IKDIN
-145 EELTNIQREKNK
+145 EELNNIQREQNK
-157 LHEDFTIVTDSGE
+157 LYENKVIGADVAAKVTRS
-170 ITSRR
+170 
-175 ITDQKRYNELTQ
+175 ITDQKRYDELAQ

-205 VAADQILSQMDLSGA
+205 VAADQILSQMDISGA
-220 IDVGPIGR
+220 IDVGAIGR

-255 RREQM
+255 RREQI
-260 NYTGLQAIKS
+260 NYAGLQAVKS
-270 YLSRNPDI
+270 YLSRNTDI
-278 PNYDQVVKNVNDL
+278 PNYDQIVKNVNDL

-299 PQTTALRVKEK
+299 PQTTALRVREK

-350 IFNEVVLPTERRL
+350 IFNEVVLPTERKL
-363 VGTDIPTSG
+363 IGTDIPTSG

-391 LGDVTGLRDEA
+391 LGDVTGLRNES
-402 DQAADVL
+402 DQAEDVL

-433 LSAKE
+433 LNAKE
-438 KTGKLTVTEQQQ
+438 KTGKLTGAEQQQ

-458 YVRNGWS
+458 YVRNNWS

-477 VAMIALATKGLGA
+477 VAMIALATKGLG
-490 AGEAFIAS
+490 GIGKTLIAS

-510 SAIGQAL
+510 SAVGQAL

-546 EDKAANRTAYATV
+546 EDQAAQRNAYATV

-583 VAPTIKDITTKFI
+583 VAPTIKDISTKFI

-611 ALTAGLKTFGKE
+611 ALTVGLKTFGKE

-669 TALYSPLVAG
+669 TALYSPIVAG

-737 ANQYLQEIPIS
+737 ANKYLQEIPPS
-748 RTVTTKTGEGKEVQQ
+748 RTVTTKTGEGKDAQQ
-763 LDQNKPFDYPETSS
+763 IDQNKPFDYPETSS

-783 NEGILTEQIGNTTDE
+783 NEGILTEQIENTTDE
-798 VLKAKLQKDLKRSQ
+798 VVKSKLQKDLKRSQ

-841 LGIFNTKQ
+841 LGIFNTQQ
-849 VQPDELLGTPFEQ
+849 VQPDELIGTPFEQ
-862 QNKIDEKKSE
+862 QIKADEKESE
-872 IKNAEATTTEGQ
+872 SKTTEGEE
-884 SEAAKTE
+884 SK
-891 ISQTPQI
+891 SQTEVAQSSTIETPKI
-898 TTTQEKEATDFANEL
+898 TSEQEKEATDFANEL
-913 LTEDVIPA
+913 LTEDIIPA
-921 GYKDMVKNNPIE
+921 GYKDMAKKSPVK

-947 NWQSLNETDAPISE
+947 NWQSLNETDAPLSE
-961 QAANDAFGETVVNYA
+961 QAAIDAFGETIVNYA
-976 KELFPIQSKINKD
+976 KELFPISQQKIKTD
-989 EGQKQEAIP
+989 EEQDSQETIP
-998 ASEEGDS
+998 ASEEGGG
-1005 EEIPVQATTEGNE
+1005 EEIGTQTATEGNE
-1018 SKGDEVLTEQGAEPI
+1018 SQGDEVLTEQDAEPI
-1033 AEAPLELTEEEIQ
+1033 AEASLDLTEEDIQ
-1046 KPLEVTRAKKVSGT
+1046 KPLEATRAKKVSGA
-1060 LRGFAAKIQKAD
+1060 LRDFATKIQTVD
-1072 ITGAGGTSAQSDI
+1072 ITGAGGKSAQSDI
-1085 TKIPREVMAF
+1085 TKVPREIMAF

-1106 GEAVVN
+1106 GEAVVS
-1112 AIQKGVDYIREQGH
+1112 AIQKGVEYIREQGH
-1126 TMEDDSFKSYT
+1126 VMDDDSFKSYT

-1147 VRITVEPKIQKED
+1147 VRVTI
-1160 TQEENKEPEQSKEEI
+1160 EPEKKQTEEVSEEKEE
-1175 KTQGDFEKDLKK
+1175 K
-1187 ELGLEGLN
+1187 ESN
-1195 EGALPKLRDTN
+1195 P
-1206 SEANKRDIKED
+1206 
-1217 KSQYTSESIIQKAR
+1217 
-1231 SFYKNDPHINRV
+1231 
-1243 LKFLEPLIQKNKNI
+1243 
-1257 QIDTSFNWRDE
+1257 
-1268 SYKGRSITNA
+1268 
-1278 ALGYSFPSGEII
+1278 
-1290 LNFDRI
+1290 
-1296 RNYDT
+1296 
-1301 LYRVAI
+1301 
-1307 HELIHSVTSNEIRT
+1307 SNEPVAT
-1321 NEKFRNELVKHLK
+1321 EAET
-1334 EIRKELNV
+1334 E
-1342 PNGVSLLKELVD
+1342 PDS
-1354 RNAISTK
+1354 AA
-1361 DYLNIYAASLQ
+1361 NI
-1372 SGGIN
+1372 
-1377 ENTYQALI
+1377 E
-1385 NKGIN
+1385 
-1390 ISAIDHNLYGTVNE
+1390 
-1404 LEMIAEL
+1404 
-1411 FSNQNFYNALKEIQY
+1411 
-1426 KETNLLKKII
+1426 
-1436 STIIG
+1436 
-1441 LFSGVKKDEIDNIAD
+1441 
-1456 YLMDLTESVVKG
+1456 
-1468 IKGTDEGGALPSLK
+1468 
-1482 GQNTID
+1482 
-1488 DKIKNV
+1488 
-1494 ITRVGPSI
+1494 
-1502 SNEQL
+1502 
-1507 FDSVKKITGL
+1507 
-1517 DDQHINNLIEE
+1517 
-1528 VRGKNT
+1528 
-1534 SEQNQEKKEGERA
+1534 
-1547 TPSTENID
+1547 
-1555 DYEMTTSGEI
+1555 DYEMTTSGEV

-1570 GNTWEDLFGEKAE
+1570 GDTFEDVFGEKAE

-1627 GMSND
+1627 AMSND
-1632 KAISN
+1632 KAMNN
-1637 KKAVLLATL
+1637 KKAVLLATF

-1670 VFSYYQNYMNVRG
+1670 VFAYYQNYMNVRG

-1711 EQVKAKK
+1711 EQVKVKK
-1718 AIQQIEQSKQID
+1718 AIQEIEQNKDID
-1730 DQIASE
+1730 DKTASE
-1736 EIKPIT
+1736 EVKPIT
-1742 EEEKKKEDNAAKKKS
+1742 EEEKKKEDKAAKKKT

-1768 KMTSD
+1768 KMTNE
-1773 EAKRRA
+1773 EAKQRA
-1779 DDKVKEIEEKM
+1779 DSKVREIEEKM

-1798 INRIKEAIN
+1798 INRIKEAIK

>member
-1 MGKSVINNDPFAFK
+1 MGKSVINNDPFAYK
-15 PEYNQQVSGAKVVAP
+15 PEYNQQVSGTKVVAP
-30 PNSKLGENDP
+30 PNSKAGENDP
-40 FAYRPEYNA
+40 FAYRPEYNT

-63 ITDPAPTQSELQSKK
+63 ITEPAPTQSELQSKK

-145 EELTNIQREKNK
+145 EDITNIGRQQAELVEMYQPDPIGAPTSFSKR
-157 LHEDFTIVTDSGE
+157 VTDK
-170 ITSRR
+170 
-175 ITDQKRYNELTQ
+175 KRYDQLSQ
-187 QAIEK
+187 SIIEK

-205 VAADQILSQMDLSGA
+205 IAADQILSQTDLSGGM
-220 IDVGPIGR
+220 DLGKIGR
-228 KISSIADPE
+228 QISSIADPE

-255 RREQM
+255 RQEQM

-278 PNYDQVVKNVNDL
+278 PNYDQIVKNVNDL
-291 ESDFDERN
+291 ESDIDERN

-315 YKEGKSSFFGFGYSP
+315 YKDGKSSFFGFGYSP

-335 AADNPETALTNSERK
+335 AADNPETALTTSERK
-350 IFNEVVLPTERRL
+350 VFNEVVLPTERRL

-380 IEKGGIGMGKT
+380 IEKGAITMGKT
-391 LGDVTGLRDEA
+391 LGDVTGLRNESE
-402 DQAADVL
+402 QAADVL

-433 LSAKE
+433 LNAKE
-438 KTGKLTVTEQQQ
+438 KTAKLTESEQQQ

-490 AGEAFIAS
+490 AGEALIAS

-510 SAIGQAL
+510 TAIGQAL

-525 TTSYLNAY
+525 ATSYLNAF

-606 EEMQK
+606 DEMQK
-611 ALTAGLKTFGKE
+611 ALTVGMKTFGKE
-623 YLKSTGQ
+623 FLKSTGQ
-630 EATEEAVVDIAQGI
+630 EATEEAVVDLAQGI

-679 MAGRGAMRQ
+679 MAGRGAMREH
-688 QSSQNTF
+688 SSHNTF

-718 LDGTITQQQANE
+718 LEGTITQQEANE
-730 KIQLIKS
+730 KIKLIKS
-737 ANQYLQEIPIS
+737 ANQYLQEIPLT
-748 RTVTTKTGEGKEVQQ
+748 RTVTTKTGEGKETKQV
-763 LDQNKPFDYPETSS
+763 DQNKSFDYPETSS

-783 NEGILTEQIGNTTDE
+783 NEGILNDQIENTTDE
-798 VLKAKLQKDLKRSQ
+798 VVKSKLQKDLKRSQ

-820 GTIGVTPDLKEVID
+820 GSIGITPDLKEVTD
-834 NDEKADE
+834 NEEKADE

-849 VQPDELLGTPFEQ
+849 VQTDELIGTPFEQ
-862 QNKIDEKKSE
+862 QKKADEKKPE
-872 IKNAEATTTEGQ
+872 NQNTEATGTQ
-884 SEAAKTE
+884 SHPETAQAE
-891 ISQTPQI
+891 IPQAPKISSEQTL
-898 TTTQEKEATDFANEL
+898 KETTDFANEL
-913 LTEDVIPA
+913 IKEGVIPK
-921 GYKDMVKNNPIE
+921 GYQEMAKKSPLGFFE
-933 FWQFVAQQAQNVDA
+933 FVAQQAQNVDA
-947 NWQSLNETDAPISE
+947 NWQSLKETDAPLSE
-961 QAANDAFGETVVNYA
+961 QAAIDAFGETVVDYA
-976 KELFPIQSKINKD
+976 KELFPIQPKINND
-989 EGQKQEAIP
+989 ERQKQETVP
-998 ASEEGDS
+998 ASEEGGGEKVTPKTS
-1005 EEIPVQATTEGNE
+1005 TEGNE
-1018 SKGDEVLTEQGAEPI
+1018 SQGNEVLAKQGEQSMGSQIEKQTHKNLELKNDNIWTHKQHDLTEEEWGNLQAAIRNAKTENDIINIIDGNLASKGIHHISFLGRILGNEDWTDKLYNTLLAYGKYDIQIPLKEYLKDTHKALSEHFDNLKKTETNENQISQEGSTQKVNEENGKQQNGQNAGQENDEKGNEVVTEQGAEPA
-1033 AEAPLELTEEEIQ
+1033 AEAPLELTEEDIQ
-1046 KPLEVTRAKKVSGT
+1046 KPLEATRAKKVSGA
-1060 LRGFAAKIQKAD
+1060 LRDFATKIQKAD

-1085 TKIPREVMAF
+1085 TRVPRETIAF

-1126 TMEDDSFKSYT
+1126 KMDDDSFKTYT
-1137 TDLIAGKKPR
+1137 TDLISGKKPR
-1147 VRITVEPKIQKED
+1147 VRISTEPQENKS
-1160 TQEENKEPEQSKEEI
+1160 EENKTEGKEPQKEN
-1175 KTQGDFEKDLKK
+1175 
-1187 ELGLEGLN
+1187 N
-1195 EGALPKLRDTN
+1195 EPPTPPRPPSD
-1206 SEANKRDIKED
+1206 EA
-1217 KSQYTSESIIQKAR
+1217 Q
-1231 SFYKNDPHINRV
+1231 
-1243 LKFLEPLIQKNKNI
+1243 
-1257 QIDTSFNWRDE
+1257 
-1268 SYKGRSITNA
+1268 
-1278 ALGYSFPSGEII
+1278 
-1290 LNFDRI
+1290 
-1296 RNYDT
+1296 
-1301 LYRVAI
+1301 
-1307 HELIHSVTSNEIRT
+1307 
-1321 NEKFRNELVKHLK
+1321 
-1334 EIRKELNV
+1334 
-1342 PNGVSLLKELVD
+1342 
-1354 RNAISTK
+1354 
-1361 DYLNIYAASLQ
+1361 
-1372 SGGIN
+1372 
-1377 ENTYQALI
+1377 
-1385 NKGIN
+1385 
-1390 ISAIDHNLYGTVNE
+1390 
-1404 LEMIAEL
+1404 
-1411 FSNQNFYNALKEIQY
+1411 
-1426 KETNLLKKII
+1426 
-1436 STIIG
+1436 
-1441 LFSGVKKDEIDNIAD
+1441 
-1456 YLMDLTESVVKG
+1456 TE
-1468 IKGTDEGGALPSLK
+1468 EGG
-1482 GQNTID
+1482 
-1488 DKIKNV
+1488 
-1494 ITRVGPSI
+1494 
-1502 SNEQL
+1502 
-1507 FDSVKKITGL
+1507 
-1517 DDQHINNLIEE
+1517 
-1528 VRGKNT
+1528 
-1534 SEQNQEKKEGERA
+1534 
-1547 TPSTENID
+1547 NID
-1555 DYEMTTSGEI
+1555 DYEMTTSGEV

-1570 GNTWEDLFGEKAE
+1570 GNTWEDVFGDKAE
-1583 GDQNYLTQKLSDML
+1583 GDQTYLTQKLSDML

-1670 VFSYYQNYMNVRG
+1670 VFAYYQNYMNVRG

-1718 AIQQIEQSKQID
+1718 AIQEIEQNKQID
-1730 DQIASE
+1730 DKTVSE
-1736 EIKPIT
+1736 ETKPIT
-1742 EEEKKKEDNAAKKKS
+1742 EEEKKKEDKAAKKKS
-1757 DTAKKEQSKKK
+1757 DTAKKVQSKKK
-1768 KMTSD
+1768 KMTTE
-1773 EAKRRA
+1773 EAKQRA
-1779 DDKVKEIEEKM
+1779 DSKVREIEEKM

-1798 INRIKEAIN
+1798 IDRIKEAIK